1 MRNMVFGSEGFV
13 GTTFTNFLR
22 DLGEDVIGYDIRCNT
37 KEDLRYAKL
46 DFTGIDR
53 AYFLAWDV
61 GGAKY
66 LYESESQ
73 FRQLDWNL
81 KLLLNVMPQ
90 LQKAKIPFLFVS
102 SQLAEEYDTVYGVT
116 KRLGEVWTH
125 LLKGVRV
132 RLWNVYGPIETPSQR
147 THVVSDFVHQAV
159 LNGRIEMLSTG
170 EEKRQ
175 FIHIDDVCR
184 ALHRAIALK
193 LDGVYDITSFEWVS
207 VRDVARIIAE
217 ETGAEIIA
225 GKRVGTTPFTPMKG
239 RVPGW
244 LPQIDLQQGLCG
256 MIAEL
261 QSKLNIDTRK
271 LKPYIMVVQ

>member
-1 MRNMVFGSEGFV
+1 MRNVVFGSEGFV
-13 GTTFTNFLR
+13 GIPFTHFLK
-22 DLGEDVIGYDIRCNT
+22 DLGEEVVEFDIKRDS
-37 KEDLRYAKL
+37 KEDLRYAEL
-46 DFTGIDR
+46 DFSGIDR
-53 AYFLAWDV
+53 VYFLAWDV

-66 LYESESQ
+66 LYEQDSQ
-73 FRQLDWNL
+73 FQQLDWNL

-90 LQKAKIPFLFVS
+90 LQTAKIPFLFIS

-159 LNGRIEMLSTG
+159 LNGRLEMMTTG
-170 EEKRQ
+170 EERRQ

-184 ALHRAIALK
+184 AFHRA
-193 LDGVYDITSFEWVS
+193 LDLNLEGVYDISSFEWV
-207 VRDVARIIAE
+207 RILDIAQIIAE
-217 ETGAEIIA
+217 ETGAAVIV
-225 GKRVGTTPFTPMKG
+225 GDHVGTTPFTPMKG

-244 LPQIDLQQGLCG
+244 LPQVDLRQGLRR
-256 MIAEL
+256 MITEL
-261 QSKLNIDTRK
+261 QSKLKIEKKKR
-271 LKPYIMVVQ
+271 

>member
-13 GTTFTNFLR
+13 GTPFTHFLKN
-22 DLGEDVIGYDIRCNT
+22 LGEDVVEYDIKRSE
-37 KEDLRYAKL
+37 KEDLRYAQL

-81 KLLLNVMPQ
+81 KLLLNIMPQ
-90 LQKAKIPFLFVS
+90 LQEAKIPFLFIS

-132 RLWNVYGPIETPSQR
+132 RLWNVYGPIEKPSKR

-159 LNGRIEMLSTG
+159 LNGRIVMMTTG
-170 EEKRQ
+170 EERRQ
-175 FIHIDDVCR
+175 FIHVDDVCR
-184 ALHRAIALK
+184 ALHQALDSN
-193 LDGVYDITSFEWVS
+193 LEGVYDISSFEWVS
-207 VRDVARIIAE
+207 VLDVARIIAE
-217 ETGAEIIA
+217 ETGATIVA
-225 GKRVGTTPFTPMKG
+225 GEKIGVTPLTPMKG

-244 LPQIDLQQGLCG
+244 LPEVDLRQGLCR
-256 MIAEL
+256 MIADL
-261 QSKLNIDTRK
+261 RSSLNE
-271 LKPYIMVVQ
+271 

>member
-1 MRNMVFGSEGFV
+1 MRNMVFGSDGFV
-13 GTTFTNFLR
+13 GTSFTCFLESM
-22 DLGEDVIGYDIRCNT
+22 GEEVVRFDVKRGPE
-37 KEDLRYAKL
+37 EDLRYAKL
-46 DFTGIDR
+46 NFSNIDR
-53 AYFLAWDV
+53 VYFLAWDV

-66 LYESESQ
+66 LYERDSQ
-73 FRQLDWNL
+73 FQQLDWNL

-90 LQKAKIPFLFVS
+90 LRAAQLPFLFIS

-125 LLKGVRV
+125 LLQGVRV

-159 LNGRIEMLSTG
+159 LNGRIEMLTTG

-184 ALHRAIALK
+184 ALHRAIDLR
-193 LDGVYDITSFEWVS
+193 LDGVYDISSFEWVS
-207 VRDVARIIAE
+207 VLEVAQIIAA
-217 ETGAEIIA
+217 ETGAEVTP
-225 GKRVGTTPFTPMKG
+225 GTRVGTTPLTPMKG

-244 LPQIDLQQGLCG
+244 LPQVDLRQGLHRMVQELRSGCG
-256 MIAEL
+256 HAAE
-261 QSKLNIDTRK
+261 
-271 LKPYIMVVQ
+271 

>member
-13 GTTFTNFLR
+13 GRIFTHFLR
-22 DLGEDVIGYDIRCNT
+22 DLGEDVVEYDIKRDA
-37 KEDLRYAKL
+37 KEDLRYAQL
-46 DFTGIDR
+46 DFAGIDR
-53 AYFLAWDV
+53 VYFLAWDV

-66 LYESESQ
+66 LYEPESQ

-81 KLLLNVMPQ
+81 KLLLNIMPQ
-90 LQKAKIPFLFVS
+90 LQAANIPFLFIS

-125 LLKGVRV
+125 LLRGVRV

-159 LNGRIEMLSTG
+159 FKGRIEMLTTG

-175 FIHIDDVCR
+175 FIHVDDVCR
-184 ALHRAIALK
+184 ALHSAIAQQ
-193 LDGVYDITSFEWVS
+193 LDSVYDISSFEWVS
-207 VRDVARIIAE
+207 VREIAQIVAR
-217 ETGAEIIA
+217 ETGATVIA
-225 GKRVGTTPFTPMKG
+225 GNHTGTTPFTPMKG

-244 LPQIDLQQGLCG
+244 LPQIDLRDGLHR
-256 MIAEL
+256 MIVEL
-261 QSKLNIDTRK
+261 QLKQKMEKEKL
-271 LKPYIMVVQ
+271 